1 MCARRFVMNLNDCAR
16 QVGLRG
22 VPSTGVVRAV
32 LVDDWISLNR
42 CGRRVL
48 LRAVSWDCR
57 LLVTGQSLAS
67 GEGKLGVQDANMK
80 EAVPSCL
87 QYGTASVSV
96 RRQGLEP

>member
-1 MCARRFVMNLNDCAR
+1 M
-16 QVGLRG
+16 
-22 VPSTGVVRAV
+22 
-32 LVDDWISLNR
+32 
-42 CGRRVL
+42 
-48 LRAVSWDCR
+48 SWDCR